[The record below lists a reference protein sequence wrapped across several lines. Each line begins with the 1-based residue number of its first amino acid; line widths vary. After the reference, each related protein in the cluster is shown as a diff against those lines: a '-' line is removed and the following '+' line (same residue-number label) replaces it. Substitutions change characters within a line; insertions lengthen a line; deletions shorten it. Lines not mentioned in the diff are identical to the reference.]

1 MALSALS
8 TSAFKI
14 GSIPLS
20 TSVSPLFAANAP
32 RKAGKVPDLTNTVAA
47 DLCRASAYSAGS
59 ELRQPRKDRQTAPSV
74 MTHAKERRVRTC
86 RCQLGTK
93 IHRWQTREYISSGA
107 DGSGL
112 PRSLRRISTMA
123 SAAGPY
129 RSCSYRGRSYL
140 HEPRRS
146 GMGGLPPALERPY
159 WRRHQ
164 HPVPQVSEPNA
175 PAFQSIP

>member
-93 IHRWQTREYISSGA
+93 IHRWQTREYISSAG
-107 DGSGL
+107 DGFGRL
-112 PRSLRRISTMA
+112 PSSLRSNVVFGKNGRQPTTTRALVLTTHTAKAITAGDSIKRTMA
-123 SAAGPY
+123 HQLAG
-129 RSCSYRGRSYL
+129 GI
-140 HEPRRS
+140 
-146 GMGGLPPALERPY
+146 
-159 WRRHQ
+159 
-164 HPVPQVSEPNA
+164 
-175 PAFQSIP
+175 QSR